1 MFLVEEYFP
10 YLQNSLLASDSGG
23 LSCTSGREKVFF
35 LEPPVAVAARQ
46 TFSSS
51 SNKAPADFPRTVLY
65 FLSLFLTL
73 SKKTKKGE
81 VRDKQE
87 AIQSAIYAKAFSN
100 GTPFGENVVTERE
113 MRE

>member
-1 MFLVEEYFP
+1 MKIDDKSSFEQGV
-10 YLQNSLLASDSGG
+10 
-23 LSCTSGREKVFF
+23 
-35 LEPPVAVAARQ
+35 PPSVNKYRAPLNAISVIYVV
-46 TFSSS
+46 SS
-51 SNKAPADFPRTVLY
+51 
-65 FLSLFLTL
+65 FLTL

>member
-1 MFLVEEYFP
+1 MFGKKLVSNI
-10 YLQNSLLASDSGG
+10 L
-23 LSCTSGREKVFF
+23 
-35 LEPPVAVAARQ
+35 
-46 TFSSS
+46 FSQFS
-51 SNKAPADFPRTVLY
+51 
-65 FLSLFLTL
+65 FLTD
-73 SKKTKKGE
+73 SRKQKKGE

>member
-1 MFLVEEYFP
+1 MKIVDKSSFEQSVPPSANEY
-10 YLQNSLLASDSGG
+10 
-23 LSCTSGREKVFF
+23 R
-35 LEPPVAVAARQ
+35 
-46 TFSSS
+46 
-51 SNKAPADFPRTVLY
+51 APLGVISVSY
-65 FLSLFLTL
+65 FLSSFLTL

>member
-1 MFLVEEYFP
+1 MQFKLEKRTCLYRNLSGERFLPNV
-10 YLQNSLLASDSGG
+10 Q
-23 LSCTSGREKVFF
+23 
-35 LEPPVAVAARQ
+35 
-46 TFSSS
+46 
-51 SNKAPADFPRTVLY
+51 
-65 FLSLFLTL
+65 
-73 SKKTKKGE
+73 KGE